1 LSTSLFLSLE
11 PKISDEE
18 ENKWGTYGVGPSIK
32 RVAKEPKNLRGG
44 KNSLEREAVE

>member
-1 LSTSLFLSLE
+1 MSLE

-18 ENKWGTYGVGPSIK
+18 ENKGGIDGVGPSIK

-44 KNSLEREAVE
+44 KNSLKREAID